1 MGNHLTAAD
10 RTLMD
15 RYFASV
21 LIRFKDGRY
30 SLEAATEELAQTF
43 TQGVEGGPDFREQ
56 MLGVTE
62 AGDDA

>member
-1 MGNHLTAAD
+1 MHSSLTDAD
-10 RTLMD
+10 KALMN
-15 RYFASV
+15 RYFESV

-30 SLEAATEELAQTF
+30 DLATATEELAQTF
-43 TQGVEGGPDFREQ
+43 AQAAQEQNFREQ